1 LSNTTEIVD
10 NPVQAIVAAMKGVV
24 DGDENVVIESLKIM
38 KKSMQAIINSMET
51 LKSLSVAAIQLILC
65 HCINFM

>member
-1 LSNTTEIVD
+1 
-10 NPVQAIVAAMKGVV
+10 VQAIVAAMKGVV

-51 LKSLSVAAIQLILC
+51 LKSLSVLLQLIFTPRALRS
-65 HCINFM
+65 

>member
-51 LKSLSVAAIQLILC
+51 LKSLSVAAIQ
-65 HCINFM
+65 